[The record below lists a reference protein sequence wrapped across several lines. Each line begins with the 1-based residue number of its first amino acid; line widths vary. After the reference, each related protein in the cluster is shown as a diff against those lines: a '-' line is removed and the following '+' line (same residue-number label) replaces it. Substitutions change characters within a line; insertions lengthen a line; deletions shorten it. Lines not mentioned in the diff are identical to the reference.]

1 MFLQAVRT
9 FFLCALSSFIL
20 SDSVTYDRTYIVHQ
34 FESHQQYTETAAYY
48 SHPSA
53 LFKLSQYTVLSREQS
68 TMLVAKSARAG
79 HVDGIWQQYL
89 LQTEPRE
96 KAYWLQKAVVKNHL
110 PAMELA
116 VTEALQTQ
124 DWSQVSTLLTN
135 YTVTGDR
142 KPFSRPFLHA
152 KIALDVINNGVK
164 PLASYS
170 TSQYQNQQ
178 CVMNV
183 LPVAKSDDEL
193 TILNQ
198 ILKQLDSST
207 IESLKICFSDTVV
220 VPELFAICS
229 ERCNLTQLGSLF
241 FKNTQFS
248 HYLMLTNSEKA
259 FVQAGLMYLPRD
271 AREKVIMHEIAH
283 WFGLIDE
290 YRVSESLQSDICS
303 GQGNIKVGLNLLV
316 RSDATSNQKLGS
328 APYQRAVDTCNGIEG
343 RQAYSRIP
351 LGYMRYLDIAMTAA
365 DAAFIRQNI
374 SPDLILSVYPLF
386 AKYSL
391 NETARENWQRAYS
404 NYLNS
409 VKLLQ

>member
-20 SDSVTYDRTYIVHQ
+20 SDSVIYDRTYVVHQ
-34 FESHQQYTETAAYY
+34 FDSHQQYTETAAYY
-48 SHPSA
+48 SHPNA
-53 LFKLSQYTVLSREQS
+53 IFKLSQFTGLSQEQS
-68 TMLVAKSARAG
+68 SKLVAKAARAG
-79 HVDGIWQQYL
+79 HVDAIWQQYL
-89 LQTEPRE
+89 LQTEPHE
-96 KAYWLQKAVVKNHL
+96 KAYWLQKAVDKSHL

-124 DWSQVSTLLTN
+124 DWSQVSTLLSN

-142 KPFSRPFLHA
+142 KPFSQPFLHA
-152 KIALDVINNGVK
+152 KMAMDVLNNGVR

-170 TSQYQNQQ
+170 TPQYQNHQ
-178 CVMNV
+178 CVMSV
-183 LPVAKSDDEL
+183 LPIAKSVEEL
-193 TILNQ
+193 TSLNHM
-198 ILKQLDSST
+198 LSQLDNST
-207 IESLKICFSDTVV
+207 IESLGICFSDTAV

-241 FKNTQFS
+241 SNNTHFS

-290 YRVSESLQSDICS
+290 YQVSESLQSDICS
-303 GQGNIKVGLNLLV
+303 GQGIVKVGLNLLV

-351 LGYMRYLDIAMTAA
+351 LGYMRHLDIAMTAV

-374 SPDLILSVYPLF
+374 SPDLIMSVYPLF

-391 NETARENWQRAYS
+391 NETAQVNWQRAYS